1 MLEVR
6 PNDAGFVVYDTV
18 ADEAVIRFASRT
30 EADELIAAL
39 QIQDLHAQLKQW
51 STDAAPDV
59 Y

>member
-6 PNDAGFVVYDTV
+6 PNDAGFVVYDTG
-18 ADEAVIRFASRT
+18 AEEAVIQFTTRI

-39 QIQDLHAQLKQW
+39 QIQELHAQLTQR
-51 STDAAPDV
+51 SADAVPGV

>member
-18 ADEAVIRFASRT
+18 ADEAVIQFASRT

-39 QIQDLHAQLKQW
+39 QIQELHAQLKRW
-51 STDAAPDV
+51 SADAVPGV
-59 Y
+59 W